1 LAAPVPLHNLASA
14 IDLRFGDDEG
24 QARSVV
30 VCLRIPYLIMVCLFP
45 WLTILARSKSVIA
58 AELVT
63 LRHDEQDGPPLKQ
76 QGRRRPSR
84 WRGCRVLGRSGTV
97 ARWIVAAGR
106 VVDAGS
112 RKDQPHGAECNRV
125 TEPGKFTVDPP
136 VARFGTGEDR

>member
-1 LAAPVPLHNLASA
+1 VGHDPRLRPPRGQLLAAPVPLHNLASA

-76 QGRRRPSR
+76 QGVDADQVGGEDAVCWGGQELSP
-84 WRGCRVLGRSGTV
+84 GG
-97 ARWIVAAGR
+97 IVAAG
-106 VVDAGS
+106 AGS
-112 RKDQPHGAECNRV
+112 MPARERISHTVLGAIR
-125 TEPGKFTVDPP
+125 
-136 VARFGTGEDR
+136 